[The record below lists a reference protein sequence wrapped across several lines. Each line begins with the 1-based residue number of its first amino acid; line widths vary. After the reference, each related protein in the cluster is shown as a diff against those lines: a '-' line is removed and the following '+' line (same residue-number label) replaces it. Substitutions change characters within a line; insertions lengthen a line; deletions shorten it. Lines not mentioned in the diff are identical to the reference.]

1 MTEIVEVLAREIL
14 DSRGTPT
21 IEAEVILGSGAA
33 GRAAVPSGSSTGLRE
48 ALEMRDG
55 DKTRFR
61 GKGVRNAIRNIV
73 EELAPDV
80 IGLDAIDQGAVDG
93 VMLSRDGTKNKQH
106 MGANAILAVS
116 MATAR
121 AAANA
126 VGLPL
131 YRYLGGAGARVL
143 PVPMMNVVNGG
154 KHADNK
160 IDVQEFMVVPWGFDR
175 FSEALR
181 ASVEVYWSLKDQFKS
196 AGLSTNVGDEGGVAP
211 NLQSTEKVLE
221 HMVRA
226 IEHAGYKPME
236 QIALAMDPAAS
247 EFYDYKFA
255 TYSIEGKQLNSQEIV
270 AFWEKLT
277 RKFPIISIEDG
288 LDENDWEGFALMT
301 KTMGDRIQIVGD
313 DIYVTNPEFIA
324 RGVKERTSNSVLIKL
339 NQVGSLTETLKAID
353 MTHRAGF
360 SAVISHRSGE
370 TEDTFIAD
378 LAVAMNTGLIK
389 TGSAARTD
397 RICKYNQLLRIEE
410 ELGNSA
416 EFLGKSAF
424 RGVNG

>member
-1 MTEIVEVLAREIL
+1 MTEIVEVRAREIL

-21 IEAEVILGSGAA
+21 IEVDVILAGGAV
-33 GRAAVPSGSSTGLRE
+33 GRAAVPSGASTGLRE

-55 DKTRFR
+55 DKSRFR

-80 IGLDAIDQGAVDG
+80 IGLDALDHGAVDG
-93 VMLSRDGTKNKQH
+93 VMLNRDGTKNKQH

-131 YRYLGGAGARVL
+131 YRYLGGAGARML
-143 PVPMMNVVNGG
+143 PVPMMNFVNGG
-154 KHADNK
+154 KHADNN
-160 IDVQEFMVVPWGFDR
+160 IDIQEFMVVPWGFDR

-181 ASVEVYWSLKDQFKS
+181 ASVEIYWTLKDQLKT

-211 NLQSTEKVLE
+211 NLESTEQVLE
-221 HMVRA
+221 HLVRA
-226 IEHAGYKPME
+226 IEKAGYEPME
-236 QIALAMDPAAS
+236 QVALALDPAAS

-255 TYSIEGKQLNSQEIV
+255 TYSIEGKQLNSQEMV
-270 AFWEKLT
+270 AFWNELSK
-277 RKFPIISIEDG
+277 KFPIVSIEDG

-301 KTMGDRIQIVGD
+301 KSMGDRLQIVGD

-324 RGVKERTSNSVLIKL
+324 RGIREHTSNSVLIKL

-353 MTHRAGF
+353 MTHKAGF

-397 RICKYNQLLRIEE
+397 RIAKYNQLMRIEE
-410 ELGNSA
+410 ELGDSA
-416 EFLGKSAF
+416 EYPGKAAF
-424 RGVNG
+424 RGVVA